1 LLVLHLPGGVRLEI
15 SDGKQVELA
24 VALVRALQKPC

>member
-1 LLVLHLPGGVRLEI
+1 VRLEI